1 MFRPR
6 VIPVLLLAET
16 GLVKTERFRKPRYV
30 GDPINAVR
38 IFNELKADEVVF
50 LDIFA
55 TPQGRT
61 ISAEFVRRVG
71 EEADMPFAVGGG
83 IRSVEAVRELL
94 AAGAEKVVL
103 GTAAVED
110 PPFVA
115 EAAGAFG
122 SSTVV
127 VCMDVKRDLWGRRR
141 VWSRRASRRSPYP
154 PEEFARMMEAMGA
167 GEIIVHGVE
176 REGTMRGYDLELLR
190 QVSQAVTVPVVALG
204 GAGRLADFREAVAK
218 GGATAVAA
226 GSLFVFHGR
235 HRGVLI
241 SYPERTE
248 LPF

>member
-1 MFRPR
+1 M
-6 VIPVLLLAET
+6 IPVLLLGDG
-16 GLVKTERFRKPRYV
+16 GLVKTERFRSPRYV

-38 IFNELKADEVVF
+38 IFNELRADEVVF

-61 ISAEFVRRVG
+61 VSAEFVRRVG

-83 IRSVEAVRELL
+83 VRSVEAVRELL

-103 GTAAVED
+103 GTVAVEH
-110 PPFVA
+110 PSFVA
-115 EAAGAFG
+115 EVAQAFG

-127 VCMDVKRDLWGRRR
+127 VCLDVKRDLWGRRW
-141 VWSRRASRRSPYP
+141 VWSRRASRRSIYP
-154 PEEFARMMEAMGA
+154 PDEFALTMERMGA
-167 GEIIVHGVE
+167 GELIVHAVE
-176 REGTMRGYDLELLR
+176 REGTMKGYDLELLR
-190 QVSQAVTVPVVALG
+190 QVSRSVTIPVVALG
-204 GAGRLADFREAVAK
+204 GAGRMSDFGEAVGKA
-218 GGATAVAA
+218 GATAVAA
-226 GSLFVFHGR
+226 GSLFVFHGP